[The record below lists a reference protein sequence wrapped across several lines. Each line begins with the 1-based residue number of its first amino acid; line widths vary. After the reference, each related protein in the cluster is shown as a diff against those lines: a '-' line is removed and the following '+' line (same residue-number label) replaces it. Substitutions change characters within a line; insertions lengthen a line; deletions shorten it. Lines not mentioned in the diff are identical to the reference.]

1 MEQVLS
7 VLQAVLP
14 VFTAL
19 FLGMLCRKTNFL
31 SREGIDNLKKVVVN
45 ITLPAVLFGAFAT
58 AEYSISTIAVPV
70 VTYIL
75 CLVILG
81 VGFLLTRLFRIQL
94 RVAPFFA
101 TGFEAGMLGYALFA
115 LLFPGVSPSKFAIL
129 DLGQTLFV
137 FTAFKILLSGKTDW
151 KAIGKDMVTS
161 PILWAV
167 GIGVVLGA
175 TGLWQLFGQW
185 GVGGVISGVSDFVAA
200 PTGMIILLTVGYDL
214 VLREISWGKTLRF
227 IGLRLIAMGVFVG
240 IYILLN
246 RTFLHN
252 QLFEGAILLMAILP
266 PPYVIPIFA
275 DSPEDRSQVSSALS
289 ALTLTCVL
297 LFVALRIFL

>member
-1 MEQVLS
+1 M
-7 VLQAVLP
+7 LQAILP
-14 VFTAL
+14 VFVAL
-19 FLGMLCRKTNFL
+19 LLGMLCRKTGFL
-31 SREGIDNLKKVVVN
+31 TRDGIDALKKVVVN

-58 AEYSISTIAVPV
+58 AEYSASTIAVPV
-70 VTYIL
+70 ITYLL

-81 VGFLLTRLFRIQL
+81 VGFLLTRLFRIPL
-94 RVAPFFA
+94 RVAPYFA

-115 LLFPGVSPSKFAIL
+115 LLFPGVSASKFAIL

-151 KAIGKDMVTS
+151 KSIGKDMVTS

-175 TGLWQLFGQW
+175 TGLFSLLGQW
-185 GVGGVISGVSDFVAA
+185 GVGSVISGVADFVAA
-200 PTGMIILLTVGYDL
+200 PTGMIILLCVGYDL
-214 VLREISWGKTLRF
+214 VLKEISWGETLRF
-227 IGLRLIAMGVFVG
+227 IALRLLAMGVFVG
-240 IYILLN
+240 AWILIN
-246 RTFLHN
+246 RTVMNSL
-252 QLFEGAILLMAILP
+252 LFEGAILLMAILP

-275 DSPEDRSQVSSALS
+275 DKPEDRTQVSSALS

-297 LFVALRIFL
+297 LFVVLRIFL

>member
-1 MEQVLS
+1 MAQVIS
-7 VLQAVLP
+7 ILQAVLP
-14 VFTAL
+14 VFIAL
-19 FLGMLCRKTNFL
+19 FLGMLCRRTGFV
-31 SREGIDNLKKVVVN
+31 SREGIDTLKKVVVN

-58 AEYSISTIAVPV
+58 AEYSVSTIAVPV

-81 VGFLLTRLFRIQL
+81 VGFLLTGFFRIHL
-94 RVAPFFA
+94 GVAPFFA

-115 LLFPGVSPSKFAIL
+115 LLFPGQSASKFAIL

-137 FTAFKILLSGKTDW
+137 FTAFKILISGKTDW
-151 KAIGKDMVTS
+151 KAIGRDMVTS

-167 GIGVVLGA
+167 GVGVVFGA
-175 TGLWQLFGQW
+175 TGLYSLLLP
-185 GVGGVISGVSDFVAA
+185 SGVSGVITGITDFVAA

-214 VLREISWGKTLRF
+214 VLREISWGKTLRL
-227 IGLRLIAMGVFVG
+227 IALRLLAMAVFTAAWVL
-240 IYILLN
+240 IN
-246 RTFLHN
+246 RNFMNNL
-252 QLFEGAILLMAILP
+252 LFEGAILLMAILP

-275 DSPEDRSQVSSALS
+275 DNPEDRSQVSSSLS
-289 ALTLTCVL
+289 ALTLLCVL

>member
-1 MEQVLS
+1 M
-7 VLQAVLP
+7 P
-14 VFTAL
+14 VFVAI
-19 FLGMLCRKTNFL
+19 FLGMLCRKTGFV
-31 SREGIDNLKKVVVN
+31 SREGIDTLKKVVIN

-58 AEYSISTIAVPV
+58 AEYSPTTIAVPV
-70 VTYIL
+70 VTYLL

-81 VGFLLTRLFRIQL
+81 VGYLLFRLFRLQL

-115 LLFPGVSPSKFAIL
+115 LLFPGVSASKFAIL

-167 GIGVVLGA
+167 AIGVLFGA
-175 TGLWQLFGQW
+175 TGLYGFLGQW
-185 GVGGVISGVSDFVAA
+185 GISSVITGITDFVAA
-200 PTGMIILLTVGYDL
+200 PTGMVILLTVGYDL
-214 VLREISWGKTLRF
+214 VLREISWGKTFRL
-227 IGLRLIAMGVFVG
+227 ILLRLIAMAVFVAAWVL
-240 IYILLN
+240 INRTLLN
-246 RTFLHN
+246 GL
-252 QLFEGAILLMAILP
+252 LFEGAILLMAILP

-275 DSPEDRSQVSSALS
+275 DNPEDRSQVSSSLS
-289 ALTLTCVL
+289 ALTLLCVL
-297 LFVALRIFL
+297 LFVLLRIFL

>member
-1 MEQVLS
+1 MAQVIS
-7 VLQAVLP
+7 ILQAVLP
-14 VFTAL
+14 VFAAL
-19 FLGMLCRKTNFL
+19 FLGMLCRKTGFV
-31 SREGIDNLKKVVVN
+31 SREGIDTLKKVVVN

-58 AEYSISTIAVPV
+58 AEYSVSTIAVPV

-81 VGFLLTRLFRIQL
+81 VGFLLAKLFRINLQ
-94 RVAPFFA
+94 VAPFFA

-115 LLFPGVSPSKFAIL
+115 LLFPRVSASKFAIL

-137 FTAFKILLSGKTDW
+137 FTAFKILISGKTDW

-167 GIGVVLGA
+167 GIGVVFGA
-175 TGLWQLFGQW
+175 TGLYGLLGQS
-185 GVGGVISGVSDFVAA
+185 GISGVITGITDFVAA

-214 VLREISWGKTLRF
+214 VLREISWGKT
-227 IGLRLIAMGVFVG
+227 IRLIALRLLAMAVFVA
-240 IYILLN
+240 IWVVMN
-246 RTFLHN
+246 RSLMN
-252 QLFEGAILLMAILP
+252 NLLFEGAILLMAILP

-275 DSPEDRSQVSSALS
+275 DNPESRSQVSSSLS
-289 ALTLTCVL
+289 ALTALCVL
-297 LFVALRIFL
+297 LFVVLRIFL